1 METPPETVPRPP
13 RAGRREW
20 IGLAV
25 LALPTTLLA
34 LDLGVLYLALP
45 YLSADLDPSSTQQL
59 WVMDIYAFMIAGF
72 LITMGTLGDRIGRRK
87 LLLIGAAAFGVASV
101 LAAYSNSAEMLIVT
115 RALLGI
121 AGATLGPSTL
131 ALISNMF
138 QDEKQRG
145 IAIAVWMSCFMAG
158 TAIGP
163 VVGGA
168 LLEYFWWGS
177 VFLLGVPVMLVL
189 LIAGPRL
196 LPEYRDTSAG
206 RLDAA
211 SVALSLAA
219 ILPVIYGLKEL
230 AAHGPSAT
238 AFISGAV
245 GIACGVLFV
254 ARQRRLAAPLLDI
267 SLFRSRA
274 FSGAMG
280 MLLIG
285 TATMGGVGLFVTQYL
300 QMVDGL
306 SPLAAGPWM
315 LPSALGTVVGAMLAP
330 ALAQRFGMGQAI
342 AGGAIVSAIGGA
354 LLTQV
359 GPGSGALPVI
369 ACFTLIF
376 LGLGPMAA
384 LSTDLIVG
392 AAPPEKAG
400 SAASASETSSELGV
414 ALGVALLGSVGTAV
428 YRAEAD
434 SGYSADLPAQAVDAA
449 RESLAGASAAAVDLS
464 DTLAAALLGPARD
477 AFTSG
482 LTTVAAVSAASMVLL
497 AALAAGLLRTPK
509 NTEQPAPDTAP
520 DTAPENTAGKTAE
533 TAPEPAPAPE
543 NEPARAATPAP

>member
-1 METPPETVPRPP
+1 METPPEAGGPPAP

-45 YLSADLDPSSTQQL
+45 HLSADLDPSSTQQL
-59 WVMDIYAFMIAGF
+59 WIMDIYAFMIAGF
-72 LITMGTLGDRIGRRK
+72 LITMGTLGDRIGRRR

-101 LAAYSNSAEMLIVT
+101 VAAYSTSAEMLIVT

-145 IAIAVWMSCFMAG
+145 MAIAVWMSCFMAG
-158 TAIGP
+158 TAVGPIIGG
-163 VVGGA
+163 V

-177 VFLLGVPVMLVL
+177 VFLLGVPVMAILLV
-189 LIAGPRL
+189 AGPRL
-196 LPEYRDTSAG
+196 LPEYRDPEPG
-206 RLDAA
+206 RLDLA
-211 SVALSLAA
+211 SVGLSLAA
-219 ILPVIYGLKEL
+219 ILPVIYALKEV
-230 AAHGPSAT
+230 AAHGVSAT
-238 AFISGAV
+238 ALIAGAV
-245 GIACGVLFV
+245 GIVSGVVFV
-254 ARQRRLAAPLLDI
+254 ARQRRLAAPLLDV
-267 SLFRSRA
+267 SLFRSRS
-274 FSGAMG
+274 FSGALAVM
-280 MLLIG
+280 LIG
-285 TATMGGVGLFVTQYL
+285 TATLGGVGLFVTQYL

-330 ALAQRFGMGQAI
+330 AVAQKIGTGQVI
-342 AGGAIVSAIGGA
+342 AAGAALSAVGGL

-359 GPGSGALPVI
+359 GTASGALPVI

-376 LGLGPMAA
+376 FGLGPMAA
-384 LSTDLIVG
+384 LSTDLVVG

-400 SAASASETSSELGV
+400 SAASTSETSSELGV

-428 YRAEAD
+428 YRAEAAD
-434 SGYSADLPAQAVDAA
+434 TLPADLPAGALDAA
-449 RESLAGASAAAVDLS
+449 RESLAGASAAAADLS
-464 DTLAAALLGPARD
+464 ESVAATLLGPARE
-477 AFTSG
+477 AFTNG
-482 LTTVAAVSAASMVLL
+482 LNSVAGASAASMVVLI
-497 AALAAGLLRTPK
+497 ALAWGLLRSRATDTP
-509 NTEQPAPDTAP
+509 TEEPPAEGA
-520 DTAPENTAGKTAE
+520 AAE
-533 TAPEPAPAPE
+533 S
-543 NEPARAATPAP
+543 AATPATTPGS

>member
-1 METPPETVPRPP
+1 METPAETAP

-45 YLSADLDPSSTQQL
+45 HLAADLAPSSTQQL
-59 WVMDIYAFMIAGF
+59 WIMDIYAFMIAGF
-72 LITMGTLGDRIGRRK
+72 LITMGTLGDRIGRRR

-101 LAAYSNSAEMLIVT
+101 LAAYSTSAEMLIVT

-131 ALISNMF
+131 SLISSMF

-145 IAIAVWMSCFMAG
+145 VAIAVWMSCFMAG

-163 VVGGA
+163 VIGGV

-177 VFLLGVPVMLVL
+177 VFLLGVPVMAVL
-189 LIAGPRL
+189 LVAGPRL

-206 RLDAA
+206 RLDAP

-219 ILPVIYGLKEL
+219 ILPVIYSLKEI
-230 AAHGPSAT
+230 AAHGVSAT
-238 AFISGAV
+238 AV
-245 GIACGVLFV
+245 IAGVAGLASGVLFV
-254 ARQRRLAAPLLDI
+254 ARQNRLANPLLDI
-267 SLFRSRA
+267 SLFRRRA
-274 FSGAMG
+274 FSGAMAV
-280 MLLIG
+280 MLIG

-330 ALAQRFGMGQAI
+330 ALAPRLGMGQTI
-342 AGGAIVSAIGGA
+342 AAGAVVSALGGL

-428 YRAEAD
+428 YR
-434 SGYSADLPAQAVDAA
+434 SGTDGGFGAGVPEGAVNAA
-449 RESLAGASAAAVDLS
+449 AESLAGATAAAQGLS
-464 DTLAAALLGPARD
+464 DTVAAALLGPARE
-477 AFTSG
+477 AFTDG
-482 LTTVAAVSAASMVLL
+482 LNTVAGVSAASMLL
-497 AALAAGLLRTPK
+497 LIALAAGLLRTRADAD
-509 NTEQPAPDTAP
+509 TGSGTGSGGDEDSADPAPQT
-520 DTAPENTAGKTAE
+520 
-533 TAPEPAPAPE
+533 APAPE
-543 NEPARAATPAP
+543 RAATTA